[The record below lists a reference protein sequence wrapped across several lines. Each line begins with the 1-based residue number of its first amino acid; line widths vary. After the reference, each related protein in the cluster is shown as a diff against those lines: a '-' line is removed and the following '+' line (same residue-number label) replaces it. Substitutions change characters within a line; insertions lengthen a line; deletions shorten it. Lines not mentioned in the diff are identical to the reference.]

1 MQDVLRLLPPF
12 LLLLLPLLLIV
23 CKSTTF
29 VLPLL
34 AIFLLLLPPLLL
46 LLLLM
51 DIQVPGPREPEGV
64 TAWGDEI
71 QKTTAE
77 VAVSGAEANHAQDVQ
92 NESAAAYTR
101 CLTEK

>member
-1 MQDVLRLLPPF
+1 MQDILRLLPPF
-12 LLLLLPLLLIV
+12 LLLLLPLLLII
-23 CKSTTF
+23 CTSTTF
-29 VLPLL
+29 GLPLL
-34 AIFLLLLPPLLL
+34 AIFLLLLPPLL

>member
-1 MQDVLRLLPPF
+1 MQDILRLLPPF
-12 LLLLLPLLLIV
+12 LLLLLPLLLII
-23 CKSTTF
+23 CTSTTF
-29 VLPLL
+29 GLPLL

-46 LLLLM
+46 LLLM
-51 DIQVPGPREPEGV
+51 DTQVPGPREPEGV

-71 QKTTAE
+71 RKKTTAE

-92 NESAAAYTR
+92 KESAVAYTR